1 MLLGVIE
8 VRSPG
13 IAREGFDALLERQD
27 VSILLPNAVRVCQTN
42 TPGPLNREAFEQL
55 IDSFESEP

>member
-1 MLLGVIE
+1 MLLGAIE

-27 VSILLPNAVRVCQTN
+27 VSNHLPNAVRVCQTN
-42 TPGPLNREAFEQL
+42 TPGFLNREVFEQL
-55 IDSFESEP
+55 TDSFESKP

>member
-1 MLLGVIE
+1 MLLGAIE

-27 VSILLPNAVRVCQTN
+27 VSNHLPNAVRVCQTN
-42 TPGPLNREAFEQL
+42 TLA
-55 IDSFESEP
+55 S